1 MRQFIHNEID
11 SDNAKNKL
19 SEILRR
25 AAARE
30 SFTIMKRGQT
40 IAELTPGRSRSQHKT
55 CLAIDAILKAKQV
68 LITDSAL
75 NDLKADGRE

>member
-19 SEILRR
+19 SDILRW
-25 AAARE
+25 AAAEE
-30 SFTIMKRGQT
+30 SFTVTKRGQA
-40 IAELTPGRSRSQHKT
+40 IAELIPGRSRSQHKT
-55 CLAIDAILKAKQV
+55 RLAIDAILKAKKV

-75 NDLKADGRE
+75 NDLKADGRK